1 MRISI
6 VVFDLLVG
14 SGCEEEEEDKDDPG
28 RGAGPIVGGVEGV
41 MVFVFESCVIC
52 CNVFEENVEWG
63 FGK

>member
-14 SGCEEEEEDKDDPG
+14 SGCEEEEDKDDPG

-41 MVFVFESCVIC
+41 MVFVFESCC
-52 CNVFEENVEWG
+52 DLL
-63 FGK
+63 